1 MSLRPPQR
9 FSNSFDADPLERA
22 LDYEVLA
29 EKASTLGRLQKRL
42 EKALVRLD
50 ECGAG
55 EADAQSAHGP
65 AYAQALAE
73 AGEAL
78 WYVVIQR
85 ELCGLRVN
93 AAFYSDFRVPRS
105 VIHAMGPASS
115 SKTSRAKPPQEK

>member
-42 EKALVRLD
+42 EKALVRLE
-50 ECGAG
+50 ECSAD
-55 EADAQSAHGP
+55 EADAQSTNGP

-93 AAFYSDFRVPRS
+93 AAFYRDFRVPRS
-105 VIHAMGPASS
+105 VILAMGPASA
-115 SKTSRAKPPQEK
+115 SKASQAKTPQEK